1 MCQALT
7 RMLSALACWGGQPG
21 LSVFMLPTPSVT
33 LVRAVLTCQ
42 ACSWSRAWGRQWW
55 QEGRSCP
62 H

>member
-42 ACSWSRAWGRQWW
+42 ACSWSRAWGRQW
-55 QEGRSCP
+55 
-62 H
+62 